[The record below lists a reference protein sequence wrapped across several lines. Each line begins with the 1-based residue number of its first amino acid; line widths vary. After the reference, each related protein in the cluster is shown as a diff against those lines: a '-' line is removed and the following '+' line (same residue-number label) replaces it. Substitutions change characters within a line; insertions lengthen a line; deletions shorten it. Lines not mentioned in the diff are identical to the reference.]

1 MAQDNRLVAG
11 LDPWFEQRGYTRA
24 GRKTEWKKSLPGGIE
39 LRSEATL
46 ILYGEPEPESSLV
59 QFVRLPRFAKLHRAA
74 IANSSFRGDPG
85 GSAGLVLRP
94 RVRLKRQPR
103 EIDGVGPKWDAY
115 LAQFGPVIEA
125 NEAQLR
131 EHAEDLRP
139 VVDGPYFDLAYGPYP
154 ELFLMLHAGDF
165 AAARAWLDDCDY
177 EAVLNPDDI
186 PLEPGKL
193 TAEEE
198 HQQACRVFS
207 EYMEAEE
214 AKRR

>member
-1 MAQDNRLVAG
+1 MRSAPLVAG
-11 LDPWFEQRGYTRA
+11 LDPWFEERGYKRA
-24 GRKTEWKKSLPGGIE
+24 GKKTEWKKTLPGGIE
-39 LRSEATL
+39 LRSDATL
-46 ILYGEPEPESSLV
+46 SLYGETEPRSSLE

-85 GSAGLVLRP
+85 SGAGLVLHP
-94 RVRLKRQPR
+94 REIVERQPR
-103 EIDGVGPKWDAY
+103 EIDGVGPKWEEF

-131 EHAEDLRP
+131 EHADDLRP
-139 VVDGPYFDLAYGPYP
+139 VVDGPYFDLAIGVYR
-154 ELFLMLHAGDF
+154 ELFLILHAGDF

-177 EAVLNPDDI
+177 EAVLNPRH
-186 PLEPGKL
+186 LKLRPGKL

-198 HQQACRVFS
+198 YQQACRVFS

>member
-1 MAQDNRLVAG
+1 MPQDNRLVAG

-24 GRKTEWKKSLPGGIE
+24 GRKTEWKKSLPGGVE
-39 LRSEATL
+39 LRTYATL
-46 ILYGEPEPESSLV
+46 SLYGESEPRSSLV
-59 QFVRLPRFAKLHRAA
+59 QFVRLPKFVKLEKMAV
-74 IANSSFRGDPG
+74 ANSSFRGDPG
-85 GSAGLVLRP
+85 GSAGGVLRP
-94 RVRLKRQPR
+94 REMEERQPR
-103 EIDGVGPKWDAY
+103 EIEGVGPKWDAY

-125 NEAQLR
+125 NEAQLC

-139 VVDGPYFDLAYGPYP
+139 VVDGPYFDLAYGAYP

-177 EAVLNPDDI
+177 EAVLNPQN
-186 PLEPGKL
+186 LAVEPGKL

-198 HQQACRVFS
+198 YQQACRVFS

>member
-139 VVDGPYFDLAYGPYP
+139 VVDGPYFDLAYGAYP

>member
-1 MAQDNRLVAG
+1 MTQGNRLVAG

-24 GRKTEWKKSLPGGIE
+24 GRKTDWKKSLPGGIE
-39 LRSEATL
+39 LISEADFSF
-46 ILYGEPEPESSLV
+46 YGDTDPLSSLV
-59 QFVRLPRFAKLHRAA
+59 QFVRLPKFAKLHRAA
-74 IANSSFRGDPG
+74 IANSSFRGDPRS
-85 GSAGLVLRP
+85 SAGVVLDP
-94 RVRLKRQPR
+94 RTIPDDEPR
-103 EIDGVGPKWDAY
+103 EIDGVGPKWEAY

-125 NEAQLR
+125 NEAQLC

-139 VVDGPYFDLAYGPYP
+139 VVDGPYFDLAIGVYR

-177 EAVLNPDDI
+177 EALLNPRH
-186 PLEPGKL
+186 LKTQPGKL

-198 HQQACRVFS
+198 YQQACRVFS

>member
-1 MAQDNRLVAG
+1 MRSAPLVAG

-24 GRKTEWKKSLPGGIE
+24 GRKTEWKKNLPGGIE

-59 QFVRLPRFAKLHRAA
+59 QFVRLPKFAKLHKAA
-74 IANSSFRGDPG
+74 IANSSFRGDPRS
-85 GSAGLVLRP
+85 SAGVVLDP
-94 RVRLKRQPR
+94 RTIPDDEPR
-103 EIDGVGPKWDAY
+103 EIDGVGPKWEAY

-139 VVDGPYFDLAYGPYP
+139 VVDGPYFDLAIGVYR

-177 EAVLNPDDI
+177 EAVLNPRH
-186 PLEPGKL
+186 LKLRPGKL

-198 HQQACRVFS
+198 YQQARRVFS

>member
-1 MAQDNRLVAG
+1 MRNTPLVAG
-11 LDPWFEQRGYTRA
+11 LDPWFAQRGYMRS
-24 GRKTEWKKSLPGGIE
+24 GRKTEWKKTLPGGIE
-39 LRSEATL
+39 LHIYATL
-46 ILYGEPEPESSLV
+46 LLYGEPEPESSLV

-85 GSAGLVLRP
+85 TGAGGILRP
-94 RVRLKRQPR
+94 RAKAERQPR

-115 LAQFGPVIEA
+115 LAQFEPIIEA

-131 EHAEDLRP
+131 DHADDLRP
-139 VVDGPYFDLAYGPYP
+139 VIGGPYFDLAYGPYP

-165 AAARAWLDDCDY
+165 DAARTWLKHLDY
-177 EAVLNPDDI
+177 ETVLNPEDLDV
-186 PLEPGKL
+186 EPGKL

-198 HQQACRVFS
+198 YQQACKVFS
-207 EYMEAEE
+207 EYMDTEE

>member
-1 MAQDNRLVAG
+1 MAQGNRLVAG

-39 LRSEATL
+39 LRTYATL

-85 GSAGLVLRP
+85 GGGGALRP
-94 RVRLKRQPR
+94 RAKAVRQPR
-103 EIDGVGPKWDAY
+103 EIEGVGPKWDAY
-115 LAQFGPVIEA
+115 LAQVGPVIEA

-154 ELFLMLHAGDF
+154 ELFLILHAGDF

-177 EAVLNPDDI
+177 EAVLNPRNL

-198 HQQACRVFS
+198 YQQACRVFS